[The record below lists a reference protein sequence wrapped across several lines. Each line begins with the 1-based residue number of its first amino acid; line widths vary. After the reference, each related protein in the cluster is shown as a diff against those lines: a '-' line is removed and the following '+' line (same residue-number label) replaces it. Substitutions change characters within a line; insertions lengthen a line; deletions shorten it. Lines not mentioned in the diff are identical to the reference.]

1 MTRLRK
7 LALLCPL
14 GVVAACRTAPYEGR
28 YDFYEGW
35 RKGEVVQI
43 RTFEDVPSIYLPNC
57 DRASLRST
65 VASNAAWAV
74 IRYSPMGRASHT
86 SVALDEVTLKV
97 GDRVY
102 VNTSDCPVRVVPRTA
117 K

>member
-1 MTRLRK
+1 MTRLRR

-14 GVVAACRTAPYEGR
+14 AVVAACRMAPYEGR

-35 RKGEVVQI
+35 RKGDVVEV

-65 VASNAAWAV
+65 VARNAPWSV
-74 IRYSPMGRASHT
+74 IRYYPMSRRSHT
-86 SVALDEVTLKV
+86 SVALDEVPLKV

-102 VNTSDCPVRVVPRTA
+102 VNTSGCPVRVVPRTA
-117 K
+117 D